1 MYKVSVYCDG
11 ITAQRSVVTN
21 KKQLTHNI
29 IPPPLLCSLLGVSD
43 QTVTATARTVA
54 SYTHYAIIYCL
65 DNRLHNF
72 LRVNIGSLKAMV
84 IYLIR
89 IKVDIYKE

>member
-1 MYKVSVYCDG
+1 MIGSLHK
-11 ITAQRSVVTN
+11 RSVITY
-21 KKQLTHNI
+21 KKQVSHNI
-29 IPPPLLCSLLGVSD
+29 SPPPLLCSLLGASD

>member
-1 MYKVSVYCDG
+1 MIESLHKRPVIIY
-11 ITAQRSVVTN
+11 
-21 KKQLTHNI
+21 KKQLAHNI
-29 IPPPLLCSLLGVSD
+29 SPPPLLCSLLGVSD

-72 LRVNIGSLKAMV
+72 LRVKIGSLKGLAM
-84 IYLIR
+84 YSIR
-89 IKVDIYKE
+89 RKVDIYKE

>member
-1 MYKVSVYCDG
+1 MYKVSVYCDR

-21 KKQLTHNI
+21 KKQFTHNI
-29 IPPPLLCSLLGVSD
+29 SPPQLLCSLLGVSD

-65 DNRLHNF
+65 DNRLHNY
-72 LRVNIGSLKAMV
+72 LWGKKRIIKCIGNLF
-84 IYLIR
+84 Y
-89 IKVDIYKE
+89 